1 MRNKCLLFKPAAY
14 GTFVMEGL
22 RQCHTTEVFSVTE
35 SDFCLEVIT
44 LAAEWKAEAELPERP
59 SRRTVS
65 WTCKRAMKIVLES
78 TRTPFTWCSGKS
90 IDSALRDG

>member
-1 MRNKCLLFKPAAY
+1 MFVIQASSLWDFCY
-14 GTFVMEGL
+14 GRTKTVS
-22 RQCHTTEVFSVTE
+22 HTEVFSMTE

-44 LAAEWKAEAELPERP
+44 LAAEWKAEAELPEPP

-65 WTCKRAMKIVLES
+65 WTCKIAMKIGLES